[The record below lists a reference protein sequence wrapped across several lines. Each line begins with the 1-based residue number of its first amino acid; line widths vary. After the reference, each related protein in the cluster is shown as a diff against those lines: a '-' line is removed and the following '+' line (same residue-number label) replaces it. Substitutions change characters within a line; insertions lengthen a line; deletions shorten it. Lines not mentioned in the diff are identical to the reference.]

1 MTFQATL
8 INPQQ
13 AHQVLSEIWPKVKA
27 YVMGGNRLHL
37 EIKKETRSS
46 EQNRLM
52 WAALT
57 DISRQVEW
65 HGMRLS
71 PEDWKNLITASV
83 TKQRLVPG
91 LDGGFVAL
99 GQSTSKMSIAE
110 MTEVIECAL
119 AFGAQHGVEFGDQQ

>member
-1 MTFQATL
+1 MSFTATL

-13 AHQVLSEIWPKVKA
+13 AHQVLSDIWPKVKA
-27 YVMGGNRLHL
+27 YVMAGNRLHL

-65 HGMRLS
+65 HGQKLS
-71 PEDWKNLITASV
+71 PEDWKNLITASLK
-83 TKQRLVPG
+83 KQRIVPG
-91 LDGGFVAL
+91 IDGGFVAL
-99 GQSTSKMSIAE
+99 GASTSKMSVAE

-119 AFGAQHGVEFGDQQ
+119 AFGALHGVEFSE